1 MIEDNNLINKIIND
15 SDYKEKEKEEIKTIM
30 KNRKERKEKIIKD
43 KTRQKIL
50 EEEKKIKEADEKIK
64 EAHKIIKQEQE

>member
-50 EEEKKIKEADEKIK
+50 EEEKK
-64 EAHKIIKQEQE
+64 